1 MKKTITRVILMLLVF
16 SLALGMAACSD
27 AGNKTTGVDFSQ
39 YPAKFEDWT
48 MADLKSYLR
57 AAGIIVEDS
66 WVIDVSENE
75 IVAMGV
81 SAGTMYVD
89 MTAGTISDMFF
100 YCDSTAEGMADVLK
114 GIRDSKTIL
123 GALARHVSTPNS
135 NFQPMNANFGIVEP
149 LGYRVKGGK
158 VAKNEALSARALE
171 ALARISEDCGLAK
184 NNENNA

>member
-27 AGNKTTGVDFSQ
+27 AGNKTTGIDFSQ

-123 GALARHVSTPNS
+123 GAL
-135 NFQPMNANFGIVEP
+135 PMDAM
-149 LGYRVKGGK
+149 LGEFIISYGNTVDETHRT
-158 VAKNEALSARALE
+158 ALITALKD
-171 ALARISEDCGLAK
+171 LAAQYKLTFDFITE
-184 NNENNA
+184 